1 MVVEIAVTVR
11 TYPIMSGTYD
21 PELYDL
27 ATPDAFLGDVDWYR
41 RKAQESGGPILE
53 LGAGTGRMTL
63 PIAQDGLAI
72 HALDAHQGM
81 LTRLRRKIAA
91 LPEDVQAR
99 MTVSEG
105 DMRAFHANGKF
116 ALIIIPFR
124 AFLHNLTVDDQL
136 ACLRCA
142 HEHLH
147 SGGGLALNV
156 FHPSLI
162 FMAQHAGA
170 LEGVWR
176 WTATHPVSNGGCVVR
191 SEANRYD
198 TVRQRVHSQHRFEQY
213 DAEGNLTR
221 SFLHR
226 LELAYLYP
234 ADIRRL
240 LEQSGFGEV
249 QISGGFTGRPFEN
262 DTDELVVEAKRT

>member
-1 MVVEIAVTVR
+1 MG
-11 TYPIMSGTYD
+11 GTYD

-27 ATPDAFLGDVDWYR
+27 ATPDAFRGDVDWYR

-53 LGAGTGRMTL
+53 LGAGTGRITL
-63 PIAQDGLAI
+63 PIAQDGIAI
-72 HALDAHQGM
+72 HALDVHRGM
-81 LTRLRRKIAA
+81 LAVLRRKIAA
-91 LPEDVQAR
+91 LPEDVQEPI
-99 MTVSEG
+99 TVTEG
-105 DMRAFHANGKF
+105 DMRAFQANVKF

-136 ACLRCA
+136 ACLQRA
-142 HEHLH
+142 HEHLRP
-147 SGGGLALNV
+147 GGRLAFNV
-156 FHPSLI
+156 FHPSLA

-176 WTATHPVSNGGCVVR
+176 WAATHPGSGGSCVVR

-198 TVRQRVHSQHRFEQY
+198 TVQQRVFSQHRYEQF

-221 SFLHR
+221 TFLHR

-240 LEQSGFGEV
+240 LEQSGFDEV
-249 QISGGFTGRPFEN
+249 QIAGGFTDEPFAN
-262 DTDELVVEAKRT
+262 DTDELVVEAKRI

>member
-1 MVVEIAVTVR
+1 MG
-11 TYPIMSGTYD
+11 GTYD

-27 ATPDAFLGDVDWYR
+27 ATPDAFRGDVDWYR

-53 LGAGTGRMTL
+53 LGAGTGRITL
-63 PIAQDGLAI
+63 PIAQDGIAI
-72 HALDAHQGM
+72 HALDVHRGM
-81 LTRLRRKIAA
+81 LAVLRRKIAA
-91 LPEDVQAR
+91 LPEDVQER
-99 MTVSEG
+99 ITVTEG
-105 DMRAFHANGKF
+105 DMRAFQANVKF

-124 AFLHNLTVDDQL
+124 AFLHNLTADDQL
-136 ACLRCA
+136 ACLQRA
-142 HEHLH
+142 HEHLRP
-147 SGGGLALNV
+147 GGRLAFNV
-156 FHPSLI
+156 FHPSLA

-176 WTATHPVSNGGCVVR
+176 WAATHPGSGGSCVVR

-198 TVRQRVHSQHRFEQY
+198 TVQQRVFSQHRYEEY

-221 SFLHR
+221 TFLHR

-240 LEQSGFGEV
+240 LEQSGFDEV
-249 QISGGFTGRPFEN
+249 QIAGGFTGEPFAN
-262 DTDELVVEAKRT
+262 DTDELVVEAKRI